1 MNKVLKVVAVS
12 ALSISSANVFAVS
25 DTFDATL
32 EVKQAITMTKTSDL
46 DFGIITSDN
55 TTDVVVAQGDAGAA
69 AFTLSGE
76 SGDTVT
82 VSISDT
88 NLVNGVNTIAAEFD
102 FNNAIT
108 LTGGTADLNIGG
120 TARTSSATL
129 VAGTYTANVAVD
141 VTYQ

>member
-1 MNKVLKVVAVS
+1 MNKVFKVVAVS

-55 TTDVVVAQGDAGAA
+55 TTDVVIAQGDAGAA

-76 SGDTVT
+76 SGDAVT

-120 TARTSSATL
+120 TARTSSAIL

>member
-1 MNKVLKVVAVS
+1 MNKIFKVVAVS

-55 TTDVVVAQGDAGAA
+55 TTDVVIAQGDAGAA

-76 SGDTVT
+76 SGDAVT

-108 LTGGTADLNIGG
+108 LTGGSADLNIGG

-129 VAGTYTANVAVD
+129 VAGTYTANVSVD

>member
-1 MNKVLKVVAVS
+1 MNKIFKVVAVS

-55 TTDVVVAQGDAGAA
+55 TTDVVIAQGDAGAA
-69 AFTLSGE
+69 AFALSGE
-76 SGDTVT
+76 SGDAVT

-88 NLVNGVNTIAAEFD
+88 NLVNGANTIAAEFD
-102 FNNAIT
+102 FNSAIT
-108 LTGGTADLNIGG
+108 LTGGNANLNIGG
-120 TARTSSATL
+120 TARQ
-129 VAGTYTANVAVD
+129 GKIM
-141 VTYQ
+141 

>member
-1 MNKVLKVVAVS
+1 MNKVFKVVAVS

-76 SGDTVT
+76 SGDAVT
-82 VSISDT
+82 VSISHT
-88 NLVNGVNTIAAEFD
+88 NLVNGANTIAAEFD
-102 FNNAIT
+102 FNSAIT
-108 LTGGTADLNIGG
+108 LTGGNANLNIGG
-120 TARTSSATL
+120 TARTSSSTL

>member
-1 MNKVLKVVAVS
+1 MNKIFKVVAVS

-55 TTDVVVAQGDAGAA
+55 TTDVVIAQGDAGAA

-76 SGDTVT
+76 SGDAVT

-108 LTGGTADLNIGG
+108 LTGGSADLNIGG

-129 VAGTYTANVAVD
+129 VSGTYTANVAVD